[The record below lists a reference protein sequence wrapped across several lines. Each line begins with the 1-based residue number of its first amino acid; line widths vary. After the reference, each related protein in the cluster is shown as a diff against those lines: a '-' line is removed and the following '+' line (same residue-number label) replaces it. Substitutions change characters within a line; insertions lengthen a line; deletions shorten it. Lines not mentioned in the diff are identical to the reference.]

1 METVATTKEGGFE
14 VNKTVVKQLDKVENE
29 DGTLTYTITLND
41 GLLFSD
47 GTPVTAKNYLYYT
60 MVFSTLVA
68 SEAEGKD
75 RQAGLTI
82 VGFEEFNAYDGTNE
96 GDGVSKTFTGLRLL
110 ADNLAR
116 DPRAKIT
123 LGCLPS
129 LGLSLVPELV
139 TDFYQQNSNLV
150 MTLTTEHTETLVKK
164 LDLREIDLALT
175 LQPVQQGEILT
186 TLIAEVPLVY
196 IDRHYRQGA
205 VEIDQI
211 DQQRWISPGPHSL
224 SAAIATRRDFSTTR
238 LNVQT
243 YYMATEFVKR
253 GMGCSI
259 TDIFSAQHNLA
270 PEMIHP
276 ITPPMAINLCL
287 LRRADVSLSPMAQK
301 FVDFLCQRLRQQLK
315 EINLR
320 LYPDHKKSI
329 APLG

>member
-1 METVATTKEGGFE
+1 M
-14 VNKTVVKQLDKVENE
+14 
-29 DGTLTYTITLND
+29 
-41 GLLFSD
+41 
-47 GTPVTAKNYLYYT
+47 
-60 MVFSTLVA
+60 
-68 SEAEGKD
+68 
-75 RQAGLTI
+75 
-82 VGFEEFNAYDGTNE
+82 
-96 GDGVSKTFTGLRLL
+96 
-110 ADNLAR
+110 
-116 DPRAKIT
+116 
-123 LGCLPS
+123 
-129 LGLSLVPELV
+129 
-139 TDFYQQNSNLV
+139 
-150 MTLTTEHTETLVKK
+150 
-164 LDLREIDLALT
+164 ALT

-196 IDRHYRQGA
+196 IDRHYRQGS

-276 ITPPMAINLCL
+276 ITPPMAFSLCL

>member
-1 METVATTKEGGFE
+1 MKLRHLEIFYAVMTCGSLSRAAEALNISQPAASKALKSAEMKLGF
-14 VNKTVVKQLDKVENE
+14 
-29 DGTLTYTITLND
+29 TLFQRVRGKLLPTSEAITL
-41 GLLFSD
+41 
-47 GTPVTAKNYLYYT
+47 
-60 MVFSTLVA
+60 
-68 SEAEGKD
+68 
-75 RQAGLTI
+75 
-82 VGFEEFNAYDGTNE
+82 FEKAQSIYQDLDN
-96 GDGVSKTFTGLRLL
+96 LRLL

-211 DQQRWISPGPHSL
+211 DQ
-224 SAAIATRRDFSTTR
+224 SAANAARSLRSDRPAALDLAGTALALCRHRHPSR
-238 LNVQT
+238 LFHHP
-243 YYMATEFVKR
+243 AKR
-253 GMGCSI
+253 PDLLYGHRVREARHGL
-259 TDIFSAQHNLA
+259 QH
-270 PEMIHP
+270 H
-276 ITPPMAINLCL
+276 
-287 LRRADVSLSPMAQK
+287 
-301 FVDFLCQRLRQQLK
+301 
-315 EINLR
+315 
-320 LYPDHKKSI
+320 
-329 APLG
+329 

>member
-1 METVATTKEGGFE
+1 MKLRHLEIFYAVMTCGSLSRAAESLNISQPAASKALKNAELKLGFKLFQR
-14 VNKTVVKQLDKVENE
+14 VRGK
-29 DGTLTYTITLND
+29 
-41 GLLFSD
+41 LLPS
-47 GTPVTAKNYLYYT
+47 
-60 MVFSTLVA
+60 
-68 SEAEGKD
+68 SEA
-75 RQAGLTI
+75 LTL
-82 VGFEEFNAYDGTNE
+82 FEKAQSIYQDLDN
-96 GDGVSKTFTGLRLL
+96 LRLL

-175 LQPVQQGEILT
+175 LQPVQQGEIIT

-196 IDRHYRQGA
+196 IDRDYRQGA
-205 VEIDQI
+205 VDIKEI

-253 GMGCSI
+253 GIGCSI
-259 TDIFSAQHNLA
+259 TDIFSARHNLS

-276 ITPPMAINLCL
+276 ITPPMKINLCL
-287 LRRADVSLSPMAQK
+287 LRRADVSLSPITQK
-301 FVDFLCQRLRQQLK
+301 FVDFLCKQLRQQLK
-315 EINLR
+315 EINLQ

>member
-1 METVATTKEGGFE
+1 MKLRHLEIFYAVMTCGSLSRAAESLNISQPAASKALKNAELKLGFKLFQR
-14 VNKTVVKQLDKVENE
+14 VRGK
-29 DGTLTYTITLND
+29 
-41 GLLFSD
+41 LLPS
-47 GTPVTAKNYLYYT
+47 
-60 MVFSTLVA
+60 
-68 SEAEGKD
+68 SEA
-75 RQAGLTI
+75 LTL
-82 VGFEEFNAYDGTNE
+82 FEKAQSIYQDLDN
-96 GDGVSKTFTGLRLL
+96 LRLL

-175 LQPVQQGEILT
+175 LQPVQQGEIIT

-196 IDRHYRQGA
+196 IDRNYRQGA
-205 VEIDQI
+205 VDIKEI

-253 GMGCSI
+253 GIGCSI
-259 TDIFSAQHNLA
+259 TDIFSARHNLS

-276 ITPPMAINLCL
+276 ITPPMKINLCL
-287 LRRADVSLSPMAQK
+287 LRRADVSLSPITQK
-301 FVDFLCQRLRQQLK
+301 FVDFLCKQLRQQLK
-315 EINLR
+315 EINLQ

>member
-1 METVATTKEGGFE
+1 MKLRHLEIFYAVMTCGSLSRAAESLNISQPAASKALKNAELKLGFKLFQR
-14 VNKTVVKQLDKVENE
+14 VRGK
-29 DGTLTYTITLND
+29 
-41 GLLFSD
+41 LLPS
-47 GTPVTAKNYLYYT
+47 
-60 MVFSTLVA
+60 
-68 SEAEGKD
+68 SEA
-75 RQAGLTI
+75 LTL
-82 VGFEEFNAYDGTNE
+82 FEKAQSIYQDLDN
-96 GDGVSKTFTGLRLL
+96 LRLL

-175 LQPVQQGEILT
+175 LQPVQQGEIIT

-196 IDRHYRQGA
+196 IDRDYRQGA
-205 VEIDQI
+205 VDIKEI

-253 GMGCSI
+253 GIGCSI
-259 TDIFSAQHNLA
+259 TDIFSARHNLS

-276 ITPPMAINLCL
+276 ITPPMKINLCL
-287 LRRADVSLSPMAQK
+287 LRRADVSLSPITQK
-301 FVDFLCQRLRQQLK
+301 FVDFLCKQLRQQLQ
-315 EINLR
+315 EINLQ

>member
-1 METVATTKEGGFE
+1 MKLRHLEIFYAVMTCGSLSRAAESLNISQPAASKALKNAELKLGFKLFQR
-14 VNKTVVKQLDKVENE
+14 VRGK
-29 DGTLTYTITLND
+29 
-41 GLLFSD
+41 LLPS
-47 GTPVTAKNYLYYT
+47 
-60 MVFSTLVA
+60 
-68 SEAEGKD
+68 SEA
-75 RQAGLTI
+75 LTL
-82 VGFEEFNAYDGTNE
+82 FEKAQSIYQDLDN
-96 GDGVSKTFTGLRLL
+96 LRLL

-116 DPRAKIT
+116 DPRAKIA

-175 LQPVQQGEILT
+175 LQPVQQGEIIT

-196 IDRHYRQGA
+196 IDRDYRRGA
-205 VEIDQI
+205 VDIKEI

-253 GMGCSI
+253 GIGCSI
-259 TDIFSAQHNLA
+259 TDIFSARHNLS

-276 ITPPMAINLCL
+276 ITPPMKINLCL
-287 LRRADVSLSPMAQK
+287 LRRADVSLSPITQK
-301 FVDFLCQRLRQQLK
+301 FVDFLCRQLRQQLK
-315 EINLR
+315 EINLQ

-329 APLG
+329 APQG

>member
-1 METVATTKEGGFE
+1 MKLRHLEIFYAVMTCGSLSRAAESLNISQPAASKALKNAELKLGFKLFQR
-14 VNKTVVKQLDKVENE
+14 VRGK
-29 DGTLTYTITLND
+29 
-41 GLLFSD
+41 LLPS
-47 GTPVTAKNYLYYT
+47 
-60 MVFSTLVA
+60 
-68 SEAEGKD
+68 SEA
-75 RQAGLTI
+75 LTL
-82 VGFEEFNAYDGTNE
+82 FEKAQSIYQDLDN
-96 GDGVSKTFTGLRLL
+96 LRLL

-175 LQPVQQGEILT
+175 LQPVQQGEIIT

-196 IDRHYRQGA
+196 IDRDYRQGA
-205 VEIDQI
+205 VDIKEI

-253 GMGCSI
+253 GIGCSI
-259 TDIFSAQHNLA
+259 TDIFSARHNLS

-276 ITPPMAINLCL
+276 FTPPMKINLCL
-287 LRRADVSLSPMAQK
+287 LRRADVSLSPITQK
-301 FVDFLCQRLRQQLK
+301 FVDFLCKQLRQQLK
-315 EINLR
+315 EINLQ

>member
-1 METVATTKEGGFE
+1 M
-14 VNKTVVKQLDKVENE
+14 
-29 DGTLTYTITLND
+29 
-41 GLLFSD
+41 
-47 GTPVTAKNYLYYT
+47 
-60 MVFSTLVA
+60 
-68 SEAEGKD
+68 
-75 RQAGLTI
+75 
-82 VGFEEFNAYDGTNE
+82 
-96 GDGVSKTFTGLRLL
+96 
-110 ADNLAR
+110 
-116 DPRAKIT
+116 
-123 LGCLPS
+123 PS

>member
-1 METVATTKEGGFE
+1 MKLRHLEIFYAVMTCGSLSRAAESLNISQPAASKALKNAELKLGFKLFQR
-14 VNKTVVKQLDKVENE
+14 VRGK
-29 DGTLTYTITLND
+29 
-41 GLLFSD
+41 LLPS
-47 GTPVTAKNYLYYT
+47 
-60 MVFSTLVA
+60 
-68 SEAEGKD
+68 SEA
-75 RQAGLTI
+75 LTL
-82 VGFEEFNAYDGTNE
+82 FEKAQSIYQDLDN
-96 GDGVSKTFTGLRLL
+96 LRLL

-164 LDLREIDLALT
+164 LDQREIDLALT
-175 LQPVQQGEILT
+175 LQPVQQGEIIT

-196 IDRHYRQGA
+196 IDRDYRQGA
-205 VEIDQI
+205 VDIKEI

-253 GMGCSI
+253 GIGCSI
-259 TDIFSAQHNLA
+259 TDIFSARHNLS

-276 ITPPMAINLCL
+276 ITPPMKINLCL
-287 LRRADVSLSPMAQK
+287 LRRADVSLSPITQK
-301 FVDFLCQRLRQQLK
+301 FVDFLCKQLRQQLK
-315 EINLR
+315 EINLQ

>member
-1 METVATTKEGGFE
+1 MKLRHLEIFYTVMTCGSLSRAAESLNISQPAASKALKNAELKLGFKLFQR
-14 VNKTVVKQLDKVENE
+14 VRGK
-29 DGTLTYTITLND
+29 
-41 GLLFSD
+41 LLPS
-47 GTPVTAKNYLYYT
+47 
-60 MVFSTLVA
+60 
-68 SEAEGKD
+68 SEA
-75 RQAGLTI
+75 LTL
-82 VGFEEFNAYDGTNE
+82 FEKAQSIYQDLDN
-96 GDGVSKTFTGLRLL
+96 LRLL

-175 LQPVQQGEILT
+175 LQPVQQGEIIT

-196 IDRHYRQGA
+196 IDRDYRQGA
-205 VEIDQI
+205 VDIKEI

-253 GMGCSI
+253 GIGCSI
-259 TDIFSAQHNLA
+259 TDIFSARHNLS

-276 ITPPMAINLCL
+276 ITPPMKINLCL
-287 LRRADVSLSPMAQK
+287 LRRADVSLSPITQK
-301 FVDFLCQRLRQQLK
+301 FVDFLCKQLRQQLK
-315 EINLR
+315 EINLQ

>member
-1 METVATTKEGGFE
+1 MKLRHLEIFYAVMTCGSLSRATESLNISQPAASKALKNAELKLGFKLFQR
-14 VNKTVVKQLDKVENE
+14 VRGK
-29 DGTLTYTITLND
+29 
-41 GLLFSD
+41 LLPS
-47 GTPVTAKNYLYYT
+47 
-60 MVFSTLVA
+60 
-68 SEAEGKD
+68 SEA
-75 RQAGLTI
+75 LTL
-82 VGFEEFNAYDGTNE
+82 FEKAQSIYQDLDN
-96 GDGVSKTFTGLRLL
+96 LRLL

-175 LQPVQQGEILT
+175 LQPVQQGEIIT

-196 IDRHYRQGA
+196 IDRNYRQGA
-205 VEIDQI
+205 VDIKEI

-253 GMGCSI
+253 GIGCSI
-259 TDIFSAQHNLA
+259 TDIFSARHNLS

-276 ITPPMAINLCL
+276 ITPPMKINLCL
-287 LRRADVSLSPMAQK
+287 LRRADVSLSPITQK
-301 FVDFLCQRLRQQLK
+301 FVDFLCKQLRQQLK
-315 EINLR
+315 EINLQ

>member
-1 METVATTKEGGFE
+1 MKLRHLEIFYAVMTCGSLSRAAESLNISQPAASKALKNAELKLGFKLFQR
-14 VNKTVVKQLDKVENE
+14 VRGK
-29 DGTLTYTITLND
+29 
-41 GLLFSD
+41 LLPS
-47 GTPVTAKNYLYYT
+47 
-60 MVFSTLVA
+60 
-68 SEAEGKD
+68 SEA
-75 RQAGLTI
+75 LTL
-82 VGFEEFNAYDGTNE
+82 FEKAQSIYQDLDN
-96 GDGVSKTFTGLRLL
+96 LRLL

-175 LQPVQQGEILT
+175 LQPVQQGEIIT

-196 IDRHYRQGA
+196 IDRDYRQGA
-205 VEIDQI
+205 VDIKEI

-253 GMGCSI
+253 GIGCSI
-259 TDIFSAQHNLA
+259 TDIFSARHNLS
-270 PEMIHP
+270 PDMIHP
-276 ITPPMAINLCL
+276 ITPPMKINLCL
-287 LRRADVSLSPMAQK
+287 LRRADVSLSPITQK
-301 FVDFLCQRLRQQLK
+301 FVDFLCKQLRQQLK
-315 EINLR
+315 EINLQ

>member
-1 METVATTKEGGFE
+1 MKLRHLEIFYAVMTCGSLSRAAESLNISQPAASKALKNAELKLGFKLFQR
-14 VNKTVVKQLDKVENE
+14 VRGK
-29 DGTLTYTITLND
+29 
-41 GLLFSD
+41 LLPS
-47 GTPVTAKNYLYYT
+47 
-60 MVFSTLVA
+60 
-68 SEAEGKD
+68 SEA
-75 RQAGLTI
+75 LTL
-82 VGFEEFNAYDGTNE
+82 FEKAQSIYQDLDN
-96 GDGVSKTFTGLRLL
+96 LRLL

-175 LQPVQQGEILT
+175 LQPVQQGEIIT

-196 IDRHYRQGA
+196 IDRDYRQGA
-205 VEIDQI
+205 VDIKEI

-253 GMGCSI
+253 GIGCSI
-259 TDIFSAQHNLA
+259 TDIFSARHNLS

-276 ITPPMAINLCL
+276 ITPPMKINLCL
-287 LRRADVSLSPMAQK
+287 LRRADVSLSPITQK
-301 FVDFLCQRLRQQLK
+301 FVDFLCKQLRQQLK
-315 EINLR
+315 EINLQ
-320 LYPDHKKSI
+320 LYPDYKKSI

>member
-1 METVATTKEGGFE
+1 MKLRHLEIFYAVMTCGSLSRAAESLNISQPAASKALKNAELKLGFKLFQR
-14 VNKTVVKQLDKVENE
+14 VRGK
-29 DGTLTYTITLND
+29 
-41 GLLFSD
+41 LLPS
-47 GTPVTAKNYLYYT
+47 
-60 MVFSTLVA
+60 
-68 SEAEGKD
+68 SEA
-75 RQAGLTI
+75 LTL
-82 VGFEEFNAYDGTNE
+82 FEKAQSIYQDLDN
-96 GDGVSKTFTGLRLL
+96 LRLL

-175 LQPVQQGEILT
+175 LQPVQQGEIIT

-196 IDRHYRQGA
+196 IDRDYRQGA
-205 VEIDQI
+205 VDIKEI

-253 GMGCSI
+253 GIGCSI
-259 TDIFSAQHNLA
+259 TDIFSARHNLS

-276 ITPPMAINLCL
+276 ITPPMKINLCL
-287 LRRADVSLSPMAQK
+287 LRRADVSLSPITQK
-301 FVDFLCQRLRQQLK
+301 FVDFLCRQLRQQLK
-315 EINLR
+315 EINLQ
-320 LYPDHKKSI
+320 LYPDYKKSI

>member
-1 METVATTKEGGFE
+1 MKLRHLEIFYAVMTCGSLSRAAEALNISQPAASKALKSAEMKLGF
-14 VNKTVVKQLDKVENE
+14 
-29 DGTLTYTITLND
+29 TLFQRVRGKLLPTSEAITL
-41 GLLFSD
+41 
-47 GTPVTAKNYLYYT
+47 
-60 MVFSTLVA
+60 
-68 SEAEGKD
+68 
-75 RQAGLTI
+75 
-82 VGFEEFNAYDGTNE
+82 FEKAQSIYQDLDN
-96 GDGVSKTFTGLRLL
+96 LRLL

-123 LGCLPS
+123 LGCLPSLGLS

>member
-1 METVATTKEGGFE
+1 MKLRHLEIFYAVMTCGSLSRAAESLNISQPAASKALKNAELKLGFKLFQR
-14 VNKTVVKQLDKVENE
+14 VRGK
-29 DGTLTYTITLND
+29 
-41 GLLFSD
+41 LLP
-47 GTPVTAKNYLYYT
+47 T
-60 MVFSTLVA
+60 
-68 SEAEGKD
+68 SEA
-75 RQAGLTI
+75 LTL
-82 VGFEEFNAYDGTNE
+82 FEKAQSIYQDLDN
-96 GDGVSKTFTGLRLL
+96 LRLL

-150 MTLTTEHTETLVKK
+150 MTLTTEHTETLAKK

-175 LQPVQQGEILT
+175 LQPVQQGEIIT

-196 IDRHYRQGA
+196 IDRDYRQGA
-205 VEIDQI
+205 VDIKEI

-253 GMGCSI
+253 GIGCSI
-259 TDIFSAQHNLA
+259 TDIFSARHNLS
-270 PEMIHP
+270 PDMIHP
-276 ITPPMAINLCL
+276 ITPPMKINLCL
-287 LRRADVSLSPMAQK
+287 LRRADVSLSPITQK
-301 FVDFLCQRLRQQLK
+301 FVDFLCRQLRQQLK
-315 EINLR
+315 EINLQ

>member
-1 METVATTKEGGFE
+1 MKLRHLEIFYAVMTCGSLSRAAESLNISQPAASKVLKNAELKLGFKLFQR
-14 VNKTVVKQLDKVENE
+14 VRGK
-29 DGTLTYTITLND
+29 
-41 GLLFSD
+41 LLPS
-47 GTPVTAKNYLYYT
+47 
-60 MVFSTLVA
+60 
-68 SEAEGKD
+68 SEA
-75 RQAGLTI
+75 LTL
-82 VGFEEFNAYDGTNE
+82 FEKAQSIYQDLDN
-96 GDGVSKTFTGLRLL
+96 LRLL

-123 LGCLPS
+123 LSCLPS

-175 LQPVQQGEILT
+175 LQPVQQGEIIT

-196 IDRHYRQGA
+196 IDRDYRQGA
-205 VEIDQI
+205 VDIKEI

-224 SAAIATRRDFSTTR
+224 SAAIAPRRDFSTTR

-253 GMGCSI
+253 GIGCSI
-259 TDIFSAQHNLA
+259 TDIFSARHNLS

-276 ITPPMAINLCL
+276 ITPPMKINLCL
-287 LRRADVSLSPMAQK
+287 LRRADVSLSPITQK
-301 FVDFLCQRLRQQLK
+301 FVDFLCKQLRQQLK
-315 EINLR
+315 EINLQ

>member
-1 METVATTKEGGFE
+1 MKLRHLEFFYAVMTCGSLSRAAESLNISQPAASKALKNAELKLGFKLFQR
-14 VNKTVVKQLDKVENE
+14 VRGK
-29 DGTLTYTITLND
+29 
-41 GLLFSD
+41 LLPS
-47 GTPVTAKNYLYYT
+47 
-60 MVFSTLVA
+60 
-68 SEAEGKD
+68 SEA
-75 RQAGLTI
+75 LTL
-82 VGFEEFNAYDGTNE
+82 FEKAQSIYQDLDN
-96 GDGVSKTFTGLRLL
+96 LRLL

-175 LQPVQQGEILT
+175 LQPVQQGEIIT

-196 IDRHYRQGA
+196 IDRDYRQGA
-205 VEIDQI
+205 VDIKEI

-253 GMGCSI
+253 GIGCSI
-259 TDIFSAQHNLA
+259 TDIFSARHNLS

-276 ITPPMAINLCL
+276 ITPPMKINLCL
-287 LRRADVSLSPMAQK
+287 LRRADVSLSPITQK
-301 FVDFLCQRLRQQLK
+301 FVDFLCKQLRQQLK
-315 EINLR
+315 EINLQ

>member
-1 METVATTKEGGFE
+1 MKLRHLEIFYAVMTCGSLSRAAEALNISQPAASKALKSAEMKLGF
-14 VNKTVVKQLDKVENE
+14 
-29 DGTLTYTITLND
+29 TLFQRVRGKLLPTSEAITL
-41 GLLFSD
+41 
-47 GTPVTAKNYLYYT
+47 
-60 MVFSTLVA
+60 
-68 SEAEGKD
+68 
-75 RQAGLTI
+75 
-82 VGFEEFNAYDGTNE
+82 FEKAQSIYQDLDN
-96 GDGVSKTFTGLRLL
+96 LRLL

-211 DQQRWISPGPHSL
+211 DQQLRSVGVGIPVEILGDVDHALVQIVELVEPVDRTPAGIHIAAEEVAGQQETVVVAQRLPQVGHRLLPDGRRRGRYGDQIRDGLHVRIERLAQHGRSVFGRYGAMPHSPDRNG
-224 SAAIATRRDFSTTR
+224 SRRR
-238 LNVQT
+238 L
-243 YYMATEFVKR
+243 
-253 GMGCSI
+253 
-259 TDIFSAQHNLA
+259 
-270 PEMIHP
+270 
-276 ITPPMAINLCL
+276 L
-287 LRRADVSLSPMAQK
+287 LRNIR
-301 FVDFLCQRLRQQLK
+301 RR
-315 EINLR
+315 
-320 LYPDHKKSI
+320 
-329 APLG
+329 G

>member
-1 METVATTKEGGFE
+1 MKLRHLEIFYAVMTCGSLSRAAESLNISQPAASKALKNAELKLGFKLFQR
-14 VNKTVVKQLDKVENE
+14 VRGK
-29 DGTLTYTITLND
+29 
-41 GLLFSD
+41 LLP
-47 GTPVTAKNYLYYT
+47 T
-60 MVFSTLVA
+60 
-68 SEAEGKD
+68 SEA
-75 RQAGLTI
+75 LTL
-82 VGFEEFNAYDGTNE
+82 FEKAQSIYQDLDN
-96 GDGVSKTFTGLRLL
+96 LRLL

-175 LQPVQQGEILT
+175 LQPVQQGEIIT

-196 IDRHYRQGA
+196 IDRDYRQGA
-205 VEIDQI
+205 VDIKEI

-238 LNVQT
+238 INVQT

-253 GMGCSI
+253 GIGCSI
-259 TDIFSAQHNLA
+259 TDIFSARHNLS
-270 PEMIHP
+270 PDMIHP
-276 ITPPMAINLCL
+276 ITPPMKINLCL
-287 LRRADVSLSPMAQK
+287 LRRADVSLSPITQK
-301 FVDFLCQRLRQQLK
+301 FVDFLCKQLRQQLK
-315 EINLR
+315 EINLQ

>member
-1 METVATTKEGGFE
+1 
-14 VNKTVVKQLDKVENE
+14 
-29 DGTLTYTITLND
+29 
-41 GLLFSD
+41 
-47 GTPVTAKNYLYYT
+47 
-60 MVFSTLVA
+60 
-68 SEAEGKD
+68 
-75 RQAGLTI
+75 
-82 VGFEEFNAYDGTNE
+82 
-96 GDGVSKTFTGLRLL
+96 
-110 ADNLAR
+110 
-116 DPRAKIT
+116 
-123 LGCLPS
+123 
-129 LGLSLVPELV
+129 
-139 TDFYQQNSNLV
+139 
-150 MTLTTEHTETLVKK
+150 
-164 LDLREIDLALT
+164 
-175 LQPVQQGEILT
+175 QQGEILT

>member
-1 METVATTKEGGFE
+1 MKLRHLEIFYAVMTCGSLSRAAESLNISQPAASKALKNAELKLGFKLFQR
-14 VNKTVVKQLDKVENE
+14 VRGK
-29 DGTLTYTITLND
+29 
-41 GLLFSD
+41 LLPS
-47 GTPVTAKNYLYYT
+47 
-60 MVFSTLVA
+60 
-68 SEAEGKD
+68 SEA
-75 RQAGLTI
+75 LTL
-82 VGFEEFNAYDGTNE
+82 FEKAQSIYQDLDN
-96 GDGVSKTFTGLRLL
+96 LRLL

-175 LQPVQQGEILT
+175 LQPVQQGEIIT

-196 IDRHYRQGA
+196 IDRDYRQGA
-205 VEIDQI
+205 VDIKEI

-253 GMGCSI
+253 GIGCSI
-259 TDIFSAQHNLA
+259 TDIFSARHNLS

-276 ITPPMAINLCL
+276 ITPPMKINLCL
-287 LRRADVSLSPMAQK
+287 LRRTDVSLSPITQK
-301 FVDFLCQRLRQQLK
+301 FVDFLCKQLRQQLK
-315 EINLR
+315 EINLQ